1 MLDTPYIT
9 QSAEEATAIVRIT
22 VPRSE
27 IRKVMQPGLAELM
40 STIAAQG
47 IAPTGP
53 WFSHHLKIDPEIFDF
68 EISVPVTTPIKPSGR
83 VQASVMPSV
92 RVARA
97 VYRGPYEHLGDGWEQ
112 LMSWIESNEH
122 IPAEDR
128 WERYVIGPD
137 STADAA
143 AWETELNCPLID
155 PA

>member
-27 IRKVMQPGLAELM
+27 IRQVMQPGLAELM

-47 IAPTGP
+47 VAPTGP
-53 WFSHHLKIDPEIFDF
+53 WFSHHLKMDPEVFEF
-68 EISVPVTTPIKPSGR
+68 EISVPVSKPIKTSGR

-97 VYRGPYEHLGDGWEQ
+97 VYRGPYEHLGDGWGQ
-112 LMSWIESNEH
+112 FMSWIELNGH

-137 STADAA
+137 STTDVA